1 MTALR
6 FPNGSRIEGWP
17 EAADLECAA
26 WEACGGHGDGPWT
39 YDRLVRYEVGRR
51 LDEAIRSF
59 AALLRESVWW

>member
-1 MTALR
+1 MT
-6 FPNGSRIEGWP
+6 
-17 EAADLECAA
+17 ADLECAA

-59 AALLRESVWW
+59 AALLKESVWW